1 MSQVAESPENGA
13 PDGEP
18 GSARDATGRGRSGLG
33 RLLGGLFV
41 SVIALVLSL
50 WCIGAIWYCGIDG
63 PVLRG
68 VAVAAF
74 ALGFPIAWF
83 LARRRRVVAVLYLA
97 ISGGII
103 LAWQAVRPS
112 NNRDWSPDMAVLP
125 HVDFEANLA
134 HVRNVRFCKYL
145 TPDEYTVEH
154 YDKTFDLDKLESAHF
169 MVEPFWGFEG
179 SAHTLLSFG
188 FEGGDYVSVSVELR
202 REQGEHFSPLA
213 GLFRQYELMYVIGD
227 DRDLIKLR
235 TNYRLDKV
243 YLYPID
249 APPEKLRE
257 LFTDMLQRA
266 NQLWTR
272 PEFYNTLT
280 STCTTN
286 IVRHINRI
294 APRTVPFSYKVLL
307 PGYSDQLAYDLG
319 LISADLPLE
328 ETKRRFRIDKLA
340 RSIGDDPHFSA
351 RIRGGD

>member
-1 MSQVAESPENGA
+1 MTQVAESPESGA
-13 PDGEP
+13 PDVRP
-18 GSARDATGRGRSGLG
+18 GSARDATGRGGAGLRRLPG
-33 RLLGGLFV
+33 RLV
-41 SVIALVLSL
+41 VAVVVVVLSL

-63 PVLRG
+63 PILRG
-68 VAVAAF
+68 VAAAAF
-74 ALGFPIAWF
+74 ALGFSVAWF
-83 LARRRRVVAVLYLA
+83 LSRRRRVVAVLFLGLC
-97 ISGGII
+97 GGII

-112 NNRDWSPDMAVLP
+112 NDRDWSPDMVVLP
-125 HVDFEANLA
+125 HVDFEGSLA
-134 HVRNVRFCKYL
+134 HVHNVRFCKYV

-202 REQGEHFSPLA
+202 REKGEHFSPLA

-227 DRDLIKLR
+227 DRDLIRLR
-235 TNYRLDKV
+235 TNYRQDKV

-266 NQLWTR
+266 NQLRMR

-286 IVRHINRI
+286 IVKHINRI
-294 APRTVPFSYKVLL
+294 SPRTVPYSYKVLL

-319 LISADLPLE
+319 LISADLSLE
-328 ETKRRFRIDKLA
+328 ETKRRYRIDELA
-340 RSIGDDPHFSA
+340 RTLGDDPHFSA
-351 RIRGGD
+351 RIRGLD